1 MTRIDRL
8 SGLIEIDSEIL
19 PLSSLEIPY
28 RGGGISIEVE
38 SDGQVMRAYDVGL
51 FEPVDR

>member
-19 PLSSLEIPY
+19 PLPSPRQPDPLP
-28 RGGGISIEVE
+28 RISIEVE
-38 SDGQVMRAYDVGL
+38 SDGQVTRAYDAGL